1 MVSSHFHNHFIR
13 SDVGSNDA
21 DADFDV
27 VVGGI
32 VALMKWPRLKFY

>member
-13 SDVGSNDA
+13 SDVGSN